1 MQTNPH
7 DAIERKIVA
16 PQDLPFEF
24 MMNALRLVDGV
35 PSAYFGERTGV
46 SVAKISQQIKIAQQ
60 KGLLDS
66 NPMFFRPTNLGRR
79 FLNDLIEIF
88 L

>member
-1 MQTNPH
+1 M
-7 DAIERKIVA
+7 AEA
-16 PQDLPFEF
+16 LPFEF
-24 MMNALRLVDGV
+24 MLNALRLIEGV
-35 PSAYFGERTGV
+35 PTPFFTERTG
-46 SVAKISQQIKIAQQ
+46 ISLAHISRAITLAQQ

-66 NPMFFRPTNLGRR
+66 NPMFLRPTVLGYR

>member
-1 MQTNPH
+1 MK
-7 DAIERKIVA
+7 RKIVT
-16 PQDLPFEF
+16 PDELPFEF
-24 MMNALRLVDGV
+24 MMNALRLLDGV
-35 PSAYFGERTGV
+35 PTALFAERTGL
-46 SVAKISQQIKIAQQ
+46 SIAKISRQIQIAQQ

-66 NPMFFRPTNLGRR
+66 NPIFLRPTPLGQR